1 MKEPFTNLDANHI
14 DEQIDQILHT
24 IPAQRDD
31 EESLCLQDLSY
42 LYRKEEILARAH
54 QRLMIG
60 NTTDQAPARGAQKAS
75 VSVEERVPLTMFS
88 QPQTPGARR
97 SFSWPKIVAVLATA
111 LLLIGAIV
119 GATSFFSIHT
129 QQSLGSGY
137 KGSDATAT
145 ATATSASD
153 VLFSDPLSENI
164 HNWPFSNNSGQSQYI
179 FEGGA
184 YHIINQGNSTTIAL
198 APQDFTETTLSYQ
211 ITMQEIKGND
221 SFPAN
226 TFGVILNYHQQA
238 VNGKVVAMFYTF
250 EVRNE
255 SGNYQYSFYKYN
267 GNFNSAEQSTPWTP
281 LGSLNAPGK
290 EFHGGHGANAANA
303 IKVVDDGGSFTF
315 YVNSQRVGTAR
326 DTSLQPG
333 KMGMLVNL
341 KGTEVAFSNMLITQ
355 P

>member
-1 MKEPFTNLDANHI
+1 MTEPFTNLDANQI
-14 DEQIDQILHT
+14 DEQIDQILQT
-24 IPAQRDD
+24 IPDQPDD
-31 EESLCLQDLSY
+31 EESRYLRDLSY

-60 NTTDQAPARGAQKAS
+60 NLPDQAPTKGSQRASSRGEEQ
-75 VSVEERVPLTMFS
+75 VSLTMFS
-88 QPQTPGARR
+88 QPQAPGVRKA
-97 SFSWPKIVAVLATA
+97 FSWPKIVAVLAAA

-119 GATSFFSIHT
+119 GTTSFFSIRT
-129 QQSLGSGY
+129 QQSLGSGH

-145 ATATSASD
+145 PTST
-153 VLFSDPLSENI
+153 VLFADPLSQNI
-164 HNWPFSNNSGQSQYI
+164 HGWPLSNNSGISQYI
-179 FEGGA
+179 FENGA
-184 YHIINQGNSTTIAL
+184 YHIINQSTNATMAL
-198 APQDFTETTLSYQ
+198 EQQDFTETALSYQ

-221 SFPAN
+221 SLPAN
-226 TFGVILNYHQQA
+226 TFGVILNYHQQT
-238 VNGKVVAMFYTF
+238 VNGEVVAMFYTF

-255 SGNYQYSFYKYN
+255 SGNYQYNFYKYN
-267 GNFNSAEQSTPWTP
+267 GNFNSANQSTPWTP

-290 EFHGGHGANAANA
+290 EFHGGHDANAANT

-315 YVNSQRVGTAR
+315 YVNGQQVGTAR

-341 KGTEVAFSNMLITQ
+341 RGTEVAFSHMLITR

>member
-1 MKEPFTNLDANHI
+1 MKEPFANLDANHI

-24 IPAQRDD
+24 IPAQQDD

-42 LYRKEEILARAH
+42 LYRKEDILARAH

-60 NTTDQAPARGAQKAS
+60 NTTDQAPARGSQRAS

-88 QPQTPGARR
+88 QPQTPGARK
-97 SFSWPKIVAVLATA
+97 SFSWPKIVTVLAAA

-119 GATSFFSIHT
+119 GATSFFSTRT
-129 QQSLGSGY
+129 QQSLGSGH

-145 ATATSASD
+145 ATST
-153 VLFSDPLSENI
+153 VLFSDPLSQNI
-164 HNWPFSNNSGQSQYI
+164 HGWPLSNNSGISQYI
-179 FEGGA
+179 FENGA
-184 YHIINQGNSTTIAL
+184 YHIINESNNTTIAL
-198 APQDFTETTLSYQ
+198 AQQDFTATRLSYQ
-211 ITMQEIKGND
+211 ITMQEIKGID

-226 TFGVILNYHQQA
+226 TFGVILDYHQQTI
-238 VNGKVVAMFYTF
+238 NGEVVAMFYTF
-250 EVRNE
+250 EIRNE
-255 SGNYQYSFYKYN
+255 GGNYQYGFYKYTN
-267 GNFNSAEQSTPWTP
+267 NFGSTSQSTPWTP

-290 EFHGGHGANAANA
+290 EFHGGHGANAVNT

-315 YVNSQRVGTAR
+315 YVNGQRVGTAR